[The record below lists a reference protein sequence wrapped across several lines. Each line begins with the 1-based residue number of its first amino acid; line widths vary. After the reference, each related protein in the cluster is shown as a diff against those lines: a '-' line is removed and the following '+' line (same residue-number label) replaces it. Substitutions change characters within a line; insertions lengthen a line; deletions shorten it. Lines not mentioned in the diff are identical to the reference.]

1 MLAVLVAVGCGQL
14 QEWRIGQTRPVRVVF
29 MAYRNSLQADAL
41 KLVAK
46 KLQSSLAVEGELPED
61 GLAAYGDDGDDLMLA
76 LARKIVNGEE
86 DEAETVEAVF
96 AAARDAESTAEE
108 YLVDDGWQV
117 PESEPVVFDVGRSG
131 TASEEPVTGPSGLD
145 DEAQQTLFSWAEFM
159 AEVSA
164 VRRGRSRKRPEP
176 SVPLFSWALTMERER
191 EAELVTAS
199 R

>member
-1 MLAVLVAVGCGQL
+1 
-14 QEWRIGQTRPVRVVF
+14 

-76 LARKIVNGEE
+76 LARKIVNGDE

-108 YLVDDGWQV
+108 YLVDDGWHV
-117 PESEPVVFDVGRSG
+117 PEPEPVVFDASPSG
-131 TASEEPVTGPSGLD
+131 TASEELVTVSCGLD

-176 SVPLFSWALTMERER
+176 SVSLFSWALTMERER

-199 R
+199 G